1 MVIMAIDDENAGGG
15 ANICGVDCWWW
26 WWYCMVEVEMD
37 LKPDAEILPWFEI
50 GSVVMRET

>member
-37 LKPDAEILPWFEI
+37 LKPNAEILP
-50 GSVVMRET
+50 